1 MSNKTAWPLH
11 FICALFKN
19 GFQRLGVEP
28 KMSFSLKKKNR
39 ENDASCIANVESHD
53 VCFLFFASLPRLDDD
68 SRSKGDSQPPFLPQN
83 TCNKGN
89 EL

>member
-28 KMSFSLKKKNR
+28 KMSFSLKKKIVKTTLR
-39 ENDASCIANVESHD
+39 ASPMLSRMMYV
-53 VCFLFFASLPRLDDD
+53 FLFFASLPRLDDD